1 MPPLPKKVAAQQRCH
16 GFGLHLAIAMAWAG
30 SASVAIN
37 HRISR
42 DLFSEGRVIC
52 TTSIGVLRRKL
63 RTTTFAARHGRK
75 EGNRGMNV
83 TTRQVYYFE
92 DLEVG
97 MEASFAKT
105 VTAADIVA
113 FAEVTGDKNPVH
125 LDAAYAARTIFKEPI
140 AHGMLTAGYISAVF
154 GMELP
159 GPGAIYVSQTL
170 NFRGPVKVGDR
181 VVAKVR
187 VMELYPAKRRA
198 RFESICTV
206 DGKAV
211 LEGEAVLMVP
221 TRPTTKA
228 A

>member
-1 MPPLPKKVAAQQRCH
+1 
-16 GFGLHLAIAMAWAG
+16 
-30 SASVAIN
+30 
-37 HRISR
+37 
-42 DLFSEGRVIC
+42 
-52 TTSIGVLRRKL
+52 
-63 RTTTFAARHGRK
+63 
-75 EGNRGMNV
+75 MNV
-83 TTRQVYYFE
+83 ITRQVYCFE

-105 VTAADIVA
+105 VSEADILA

-125 LDAAYAARTIFKEPI
+125 LDAAYAAKTIFKEPI

-170 NFRGPVKVGDR
+170 NFRAPVMIGDR

-187 VMELYPAKRRA
+187 VMELYAAKRRA
-198 RFESICTV
+198 RFECVCSV
-206 DGKAV
+206 DGKPV

-221 TRPTTKA
+221 ARAATKA

>member
-1 MPPLPKKVAAQQRCH
+1 
-16 GFGLHLAIAMAWAG
+16 
-30 SASVAIN
+30 
-37 HRISR
+37 
-42 DLFSEGRVIC
+42 
-52 TTSIGVLRRKL
+52 
-63 RTTTFAARHGRK
+63 
-75 EGNRGMNV
+75 MNV
-83 TTRQVYYFE
+83 ITRQVYFFE
-92 DLEVG
+92 DLEPG

-105 VTAADIVA
+105 VSEADILA

-125 LDAAYAARTIFKEPI
+125 LDAAYAAKTIFKERI

-170 NFRGPVKVGDR
+170 NFRGPVKIGDR
-181 VVAKVR
+181 VIAKVR

-198 RFESICTV
+198 RFECVCTV
-206 DGKAV
+206 DGKPV

-221 TRPTTKA
+221 SHEAKTKA

>member
-1 MPPLPKKVAAQQRCH
+1 
-16 GFGLHLAIAMAWAG
+16 
-30 SASVAIN
+30 
-37 HRISR
+37 
-42 DLFSEGRVIC
+42 
-52 TTSIGVLRRKL
+52 
-63 RTTTFAARHGRK
+63 
-75 EGNRGMNV
+75 MNV
-83 TTRQVYYFE
+83 ITRQTYLFE

-105 VTAADIVA
+105 VSEADIVA

-125 LDAAYAARTIFKEPI
+125 LDPEYAAKTIFKQTI

-154 GMELP
+154 GMEMP

-170 NFRGPVKVGDR
+170 NFRAPVRKGDR

-198 RFESICTV
+198 RFECTCTV

-221 TRPTTKA
+221 ARSAGKA